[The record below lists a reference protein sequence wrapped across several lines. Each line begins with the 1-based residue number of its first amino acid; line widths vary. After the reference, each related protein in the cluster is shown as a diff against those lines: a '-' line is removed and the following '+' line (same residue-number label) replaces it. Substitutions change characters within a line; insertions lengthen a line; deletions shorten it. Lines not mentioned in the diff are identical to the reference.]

1 MKGDF
6 AYFGH
11 KVDPRREDVVYL
23 CIDRCVRLDGARD
36 MLISLDL
43 RSADEIDEAV
53 SELRKQL
60 ETAGKLAK
68 AALKERSGRRKGKH
82 G

>member
-1 MKGDF
+1 MKNAV

-11 KVDPRREDVVYL
+11 KVDPGRDDVVYL
-23 CIDRCVRLDGARD
+23 CLDRCIRLDGARD
-36 MLISLDL
+36 MLITLDL
-43 RSADEIDEAV
+43 RNADDVDEAV

-60 ETAGKLAK
+60 EIAGKSAK

-82 G
+82 